1 MVAAAAAMGVPM
13 AVAVTLGVGV
23 AMAVAVAVTMSVT
36 MRMGVLVFVMLALVT
51 TWPDRSELT
60 GEVILDRLERVG
72 LVRPHG
78 NDPTARHALAEALA
92 ERACDQDIDSIERM
106 RAGAVPVVHGE
117 FLGEVKTI
125 DLLRLGALLGFE
137 HQEPP
142 RPPRVRGDGAKV
154 LAGNCNFHASILLLL
169 IEVLKLKRSA
179 NQRLARRQ
187 GGGAQ

>member
-1 MVAAAAAMGVPM
+1 M

-23 AMAVAVAVTMSVT
+23 AMAVAVAVT

-125 DLLRLGALLGFE
+125 DLPRLRT
-137 HQEPP
+137 P
-142 RPPRVRGDGAKV
+142 RTAAPAPR
-154 LAGNCNFHASILLLL
+154 AG
-169 IEVLKLKRSA
+169 
-179 NQRLARRQ
+179 
-187 GGGAQ
+187 